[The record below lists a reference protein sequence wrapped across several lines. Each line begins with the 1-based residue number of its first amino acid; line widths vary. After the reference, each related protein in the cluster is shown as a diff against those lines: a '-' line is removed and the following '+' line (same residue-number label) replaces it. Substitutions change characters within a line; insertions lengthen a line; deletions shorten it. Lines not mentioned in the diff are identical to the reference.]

1 MRDLREDLDP
11 IWRLAHRVPAP
22 EGDAKVIMFVSA
34 LRGEGTTSM
43 AASFASIAARRSD
56 KPAWLV
62 DLDLKR
68 NRAFTGFER
77 RFARDIGKPGRA
89 YDASLRQSPI
99 YAISPRDAAEKQDKL
114 LTAHEIEGLPLL
126 VTRFRR
132 ERLQDGQVASLRQ
145 SPGWWAALRKI
156 SSWIIIDA
164 PALERS
170 AAALTM
176 AAEADGIVLVVQAD
190 RTKATDVAAAMRD
203 LEAKQGNVLGA
214 IINKVGSDAR
224 LADRFSA

>member
-11 IWRLAHRVPAP
+11 IWRLAYRVPAP
-22 EGDAKVIMFVSA
+22 EAGAKVIMFVSA

-68 NRAFTGFER
+68 NRAFSGFER

-89 YDASLRQSPI
+89 FDASLRQPPI
-99 YAISPRDAAEKQDKL
+99 YAVSPHNAAQKHDKL

-132 ERLQDGQVASLRQ
+132 ERLREGQVAALRQ
-145 SPGWWAALRKI
+145 SPKWWAALRKI
-156 SSWIIIDA
+156 SSWTIVDA

-176 AAEADGIVLVVQAD
+176 AAEADGIVLVVEAD
-190 RTKATDVAAAMRD
+190 RTKATDVAAAVRD
-203 LEAKQGNVLGA
+203 LEAKKGNVLGA
-214 IINKVGSDAR
+214 IINKVGGDAR

>member
-11 IWRLAHRVPAP
+11 IWRLAYRVPAP
-22 EGDAKVIMFVSA
+22 EAGAKVIMFVSA
-34 LRGEGTTSM
+34 LSGEGTTSM
-43 AASFASIAARRSD
+43 AASFAALAARRSE

-77 RFARDIGKPGRA
+77 RFARDIGQPGRA
-89 YDASLRQSPI
+89 YDAALRQPPI
-99 YAISPRDAAEKQDKL
+99 YAVSPYDAAQKQDKL

-132 ERLQDGQVASLRQ
+132 ERLQTGQVATLRQ
-145 SPGWWAALRKI
+145 SPDWWAALRKI
-156 SSWIIIDA
+156 SSWIIVDA
-164 PALERS
+164 PALDRS

-176 AAEADGIVLVVQAD
+176 AEEADGIVLVVQAD
-190 RTKATDVAAAMRD
+190 RTKATDVATALRD

-214 IINKVGSDAR
+214 VMNKVGSDAR
-224 LADRFSA
+224 FADRFSA